1 MSSSLPVEEAVS
13 AGGVVYKFDN
23 SNQLSILLCG
33 RKEASIWGLPK
44 GTPEPGETLEQTS
57 GREVTEETGLKG
69 EVQDKVKEIHYW
81 FTREGIR
88 YSKTVHF
95 YLFSPNGGSIQEHD
109 HEFDFVTWFPW
120 EETLR
125 RLTYKD
131 EIEVVKQA
139 LKIIRTR
146 YAIREEKQDQAKR

>member
-33 RKEASIWGLPK
+33 RKEESIWGLPK
-44 GTPEPGETLEQTS
+44 GTPEPGETLEQTA

-95 YLFSPNGGSIQEHD
+95 YLFSPTGGSIQEHD
-109 HEFDFVTWFPW
+109 HEFD
-120 EETLR
+120 
-125 RLTYKD
+125 
-131 EIEVVKQA
+131 
-139 LKIIRTR
+139 
-146 YAIREEKQDQAKR
+146 

>member
-1 MSSSLPVEEAVS
+1 MSSSLSVEKAVS
-13 AGGVVYKFDN
+13 AGGVVYRFDN
-23 SNQLSILLCG
+23 SNELSILLCG
-33 RKEASIWGLPK
+33 RREGNIWGLPK
-44 GTPEPGETLEQTS
+44 GTPEPGETLEQTA

-69 EVQDKVKEIHYW
+69 ELQDKIREIHYW

-95 YLFSPNGGSIQEHD
+95 YLFSPIGGSIQEHD

-120 EETLR
+120 EEALR
-125 RLTYKD
+125 RITYKD

-139 LKIIRTR
+139 LQAIRTK
-146 YAIREEKQDQAKR
+146 YAVGEEKQNQTKR